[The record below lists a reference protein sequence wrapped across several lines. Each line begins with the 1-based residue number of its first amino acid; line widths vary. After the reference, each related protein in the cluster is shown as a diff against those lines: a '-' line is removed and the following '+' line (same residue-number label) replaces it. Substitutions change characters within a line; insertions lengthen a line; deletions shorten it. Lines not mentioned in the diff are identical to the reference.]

1 MRARRFR
8 PHARPAINLAF
19 SRTREIDDRR
29 AHPLN
34 EAMSRLLR
42 PLTLSL
48 AGLTLAVAG
57 CHTSTPYTRMY
68 SPRKSYYVAPAP
80 KAEKSAEELLK
91 ATDTSRPSGGPS
103 NIPGGLP
110 PGDPGLP
117 PAAAPAADP
126 LAPPPAAPPN

>member
-1 MRARRFR
+1 M
-8 PHARPAINLAF
+8 
-19 SRTREIDDRR
+19 
-29 AHPLN
+29 HPLN

-48 AGLTLAVAG
+48 AGLSLAVAG
-57 CHTSTPYTRMY
+57 CRTSTPYTRMY
-68 SPRKSYYVAPAP
+68 SPRKSYYVAPPP

-91 ATDTSRPSGGPS
+91 ATEAAKPAPGTV
-103 NIPGGLP
+103 PGGLP
-110 PGDPGLP
+110 PADAGAIPGGLP

>member
-1 MRARRFR
+1 M
-8 PHARPAINLAF
+8 
-19 SRTREIDDRR
+19 
-29 AHPLN
+29 HPLN

-42 PLTLSL
+42 PLIFSLTGLSL
-48 AGLTLAVAG
+48 TVAG

-80 KAEKSAEELLK
+80 KSEKSAEELLK
-91 ATDTSRPSGGPS
+91 ATETATPSAPV
-103 NIPGGLP
+103 PGGLP
-110 PGDPGLP
+110 PADPSAVPGLP

>member
-1 MRARRFR
+1 M
-8 PHARPAINLAF
+8 
-19 SRTREIDDRR
+19 
-29 AHPLN
+29 HPLN

-48 AGLTLAVAG
+48 AGLSLAVAG

-68 SPRKSYYVAPAP
+68 SPRKSYYVAPQP

-91 ATDTSRPSGGPS
+91 ATEAAKPSGTV
-103 NIPGGLP
+103 PGGLP
-110 PGDPGLP
+110 PADAGAIPGGLP